1 MAALPRSDTNDP
13 GAGVHVERGD
23 ESLAHLL
30 RLNAGHD
37 LLHLRQIDRIRKATR

>member
-1 MAALPRSDTNDP
+1 
-13 GAGVHVERGD
+13 VHVERGE

-37 LLHLRQIDRIRKATR
+37 LLHLRQIDRILRNVRGQS